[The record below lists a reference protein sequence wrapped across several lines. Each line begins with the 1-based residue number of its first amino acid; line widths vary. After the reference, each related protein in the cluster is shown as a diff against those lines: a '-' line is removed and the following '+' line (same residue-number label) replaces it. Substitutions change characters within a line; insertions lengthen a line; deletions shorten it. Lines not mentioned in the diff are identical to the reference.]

1 MDTLLELLRCT
12 RMIEGHLSIEF
23 GAIRLSP
30 LQAQLLIVLLHD
42 GPSSFRRLLD
52 RIGCSDSTL
61 SSAVRALEDRGCTR
75 RVRDP
80 GRWTTTHVALTRPGR
95 QLAEFA
101 SDAIRATS
109 WRLAAIAEEDG
120 TLVIRRLVRAADD
133 ALRDERG
140 RDPYDGRSHR
150 RREDPLLE

>member
-12 RMIEGHLSIEF
+12 RMVEGHLSVEF

-30 LQAQLLIVLLHD
+30 LHAQLLIVLLRD
-42 GPSSFRRLLD
+42 GPSSIRRLLD

-61 SSAVRALEDRGCTR
+61 SSAVRALEDRGCVR

-101 SDAIRATS
+101 SDAIRATT
-109 WRLAAIAEEDG
+109 WRLAVLTEEDG
-120 TLVIRRLVRAADD
+120 TRVMRRLVRATDD
-133 ALRDERG
+133 ALRDDRQ
-140 RDPYDGRSHR
+140 RDPYGRRSHR

>member
-1 MDTLLELLRCT
+1 METLMELLRCT
-12 RMIEGHLSIEF
+12 RMVEGHLSLEF

-30 LQAQLLIVLLHD
+30 LHAQLLIVLLRD

-61 SSAVRALEDRGCTR
+61 SSAIRALEDRGCVR

-80 GRWTTTHVALTRPGR
+80 GSWTTPHLTLTRPGR

-101 SDAIRATS
+101 LSAITATA
-109 WRLAAIAEEDG
+109 WRLSVLAEEDG
-120 TLVIRRLVRAADD
+120 GHVIRRLVAATDD
-133 ALRDERG
+133 ALRDDRG
-140 RDPYDGRSHR
+140 RDPYRCRSHR